1 MNIRRWIVLASALIS
16 AAYLATGW
24 TNVAPGE
31 EGVVRRLGRVITPV
45 WGPGPHLGWPYG
57 LDRIHRVRLDEV
69 RRLDVGL
76 SETSNADSEPG
87 AGEFLTGDLNLLRAK
102 ATLQYRV
109 ADPVAYLSHTKDVE
123 PLLKRLAEASLARA
137 LAGSGI
143 DASLGEGR
151 SSVAIVAS
159 RDLEATAR
167 RYGLGISVLSISL
180 TDARPPVE
188 VAPAFAAAQSARS
201 EHDRRVNEAKSY
213 AATTVTKAEAAA
225 GAKLETAHA
234 RSERVIAI
242 ARSKAARFLSLL
254 AEVEKSRGMTIRR
267 LYLDALKEML
277 PRVRRKLVL
286 TPEEPVDLSI
296 LGDR

>member
-1 MNIRRWIVLASALIS
+1 MNMRPWLVLALGLIAL
-16 AAYLATGW
+16 AYFATGW

-31 EGVVRRLGRVITPV
+31 VVVVRRLGKVVIPN
-45 WGPGPHLGWPYG
+45 WGPGPHLGLPYG
-57 LDRIHRVRLDEV
+57 MDRIYRVRLDEV
-69 RRLDVGL
+69 RRVDLGL
-76 SETSNADSEPG
+76 ADIPKANSDPG

-109 ADPVAYLSHTKDVE
+109 ADPVDYLLHSKNLE
-123 PLLKRLAEASLARA
+123 PLLKRLAESSLARA

-151 SSVAIVAS
+151 SSVAIMAS
-159 RDLEATAR
+159 RDLEKTSEQ
-167 RYGLGISVLSISL
+167 YGLGISVLSINL
-180 TDARPPVE
+180 TEARPPLE
-188 VAPAFAAAQSARS
+188 VAPAFALAQSARS

-225 GAKLETAHA
+225 GAKLENAHA
-234 RSERVIAI
+234 SSERVVAI

-254 AEVEKSRGMTIRR
+254 VEVEKSRSMSIRR
-267 LYLDALKEML
+267 LYLDALMEML

>member
-1 MNIRRWIVLASALIS
+1 MSIRRWLILALGVCVL
-16 AAYLATGW
+16 AYLATGW
-24 TNVAPGE
+24 TNVEPGE
-31 EGVVRRLGRVITPV
+31 VGVVCRLGRVVTPI

-57 LDRIHRVRLDEV
+57 FDRIERVRLDEV
-69 RRLDVGL
+69 KRLDVGL
-76 SETSNADSEPG
+76 AENPNLDSEPG

-109 ADPVAYLSHTKDVE
+109 ADPIAFLTHTNDVQ
-123 PLLKRLAEASLARA
+123 PLLKRLAEASLGRA

-159 RDLEATAR
+159 RELEATAK
-167 RYGLGISVLSISL
+167 RYGLGISVLSVSL
-180 TDARPPVE
+180 TDARPPLE
-188 VAPAFAAAQSARS
+188 VAPAFAEAQSARS

-213 AATTVTKAEAAA
+213 AATTLTKAEAAA
-225 GAKLETAHA
+225 GAKRESAHA
-234 RSERVIAI
+234 RSERGVAI
-242 ARSKAARFLSLL
+242 ARSKAARFLTLL
-254 AEVEKSRGMTIRR
+254 AEVEKSRSMTIRR

-277 PRVRRKLVL
+277 PRVHRKLVL